1 MSVLVKLFFILLV
14 IIYTLIPI
22 NCGENN
28 EFDLNIRYLIENS
41 RNRIFN
47 NFGRI
52 KFTNEISNKKG
63 KSNISNFEFIL
74 SEKDIFKYLSK
85 ECSRNSDSMIL
96 LEIKK
101 EDNTNILSSIKAVS
115 LVFYISVS

>member
-1 MSVLVKLFFILLV
+1 MSVLGKLFFILLV
-14 IIYTLIPI
+14 LFYTIISI
-22 NCGENN
+22 NCGENT

-41 RNRIFN
+41 RNRIFS

-52 KFTNEISNKKG
+52 KYTNEISNKKG

-74 SEKDIFKYLSK
+74 NEKDIFKYLIK

-96 LEIKK
+96 LEIKR
-101 EDNTNILSSIKAVS
+101 EDNTKILSSIKAVRLFLT
-115 LVFYISVS
+115 LV